1 MIRCIPNRYMRCNW
15 CYWYNSDTKQ
25 CEFSWNFIDNP
36 IESYCPDWYSKK
48 KALKNGENFK
58 TNEE

>member
-1 MIRCIPNRYMRCNW
+1 MRCNW

-48 KALKNGENFK
+48 TALKNGDNFK